1 MLGENQKAKTLKI
14 TCIQMDSKL
23 ACPDENYRH
32 AEELIC
38 EAVKEQPDVI
48 VLPEAFENWG
58 QLLERLAEIGNK
70 EGHIVKERIGGLA
83 KKFKVNIV
91 AGSVADLHDGK
102 VYNTAFVFDRNG
114 ECVASYDKTHLVY
127 PSEAS
132 RYAEGDR
139 TCSFMLD
146 GVKCG
151 IIVCNDFKFPELIR
165 KLALE
170 EIEILFAPSAWDD
183 TGMFR
188 LRPLRLARAIENQIF
203 VVNCNSCSTTATKT
217 NGGESAIIDPRG
229 NILALAGTKEEI
241 LSAECDMQLVEKGR
255 ENGQSIFLRRR
266 PEVY

>member
-1 MLGENQKAKTLKI
+1 MLSEKQEARKLKI

-38 EAVKEQPDVI
+38 DAVKEQPDVI
-48 VLPEAFENWG
+48 VLPESFENFG
-58 QLLERLAEIGNK
+58 PLRERLADVCGRN
-70 EGHIVKERIGGLA
+70 GDIVKRRIGGLA
-83 KKFKVNIV
+83 KKYRVNIV

-102 VYNTAFVFDRNG
+102 IYNTAFVFDRNG
-114 ECVASYDKTHLVY
+114 ECVASYDKTHLVF
-127 PSEAS
+127 PREA
-132 RYAEGDR
+132 RFYAEGDSL
-139 TCSFMLD
+139 CSFVLD

-151 IIVCNDFKFPELIR
+151 IVICNDFKFPEPIR

-170 EIEILFAPSAWDD
+170 GIEILFAPSAWDD
-183 TGMFR
+183 SGMFR

-203 VVNCNSCSTTATKT
+203 VVNCNSCCTTDKKT

-229 NILALAGTKEEI
+229 NILALAGTSEEI

-255 ENGQSIFLRRR
+255 QDGQSIFLRRR